1 MQETVNI
8 FEAGPVEGRIDIG
21 ELAGSTGTS
30 AFVYDIAPGAASC
43 PYHYEYVEEWLLVVA
58 GEAAIRTPDGE
69 RAVAAGQL
77 VCFPAGAAGAHR
89 IANRGEVPCRVLMF
103 SARRVPAVSVYPDS
117 DKIGVW
123 PSEDGTDDGFFVRS
137 SGVSWAH
144 GEDGWHTA

>member
-8 FEAGPVEGRIDIG
+8 FEAGPIEGRIDIAD
-21 ELAGSTGTS
+21 LAGSSETS

-77 VCFPAGAAGAHR
+77 VRFPAGASGAHK
-89 IANRGEVPCRVLMF
+89 IANRGEIPCRVLMF
-103 SARRVPAVSVYPDS
+103 SARRAPAVSVYPDS
-117 DKIGVW
+117 DKIGIW

-137 SGVSWAH
+137 SGVAWSH